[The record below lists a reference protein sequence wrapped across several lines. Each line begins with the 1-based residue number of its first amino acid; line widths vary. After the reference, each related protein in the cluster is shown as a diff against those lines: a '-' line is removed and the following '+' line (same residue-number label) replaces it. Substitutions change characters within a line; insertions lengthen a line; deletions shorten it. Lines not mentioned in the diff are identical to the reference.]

1 MRKIYIFG
9 YGSLVNYSSR
19 KDITKK
25 SKKSRK
31 SKKTSFYAS
40 IHKDFG
46 YIRGFNVRL
55 IVNGTKQTMLGI
67 EKINKLEKNYKYRL
81 TFPINGILFQVTAS
95 QLKKLDQR
103 ESEYSR
109 IIVHK
114 KFIKT
119 DILFHENDIV
129 YIYKPKIVSKIS
141 CNYPICKDYLNM
153 CLEGFAEYG
162 EKALLDFLKGIY

>member
-9 YGSLVNYSSR
+9 YGSLVNYNSR
-19 KDITKK
+19 KDITKKSIK

-46 YIRGFNVRL
+46 YIRSFNVRL
-55 IVNGTKQTMLGI
+55 TIDGIKQTMLGI
-67 EKINKLEKNYKYRL
+67 EKVDKIEKKL
-81 TFPINGILFQVTAS
+81 TFPINGVLFQVTSS

-103 ESEYSR
+103 ESEYRR
-109 IIVHK
+109 IIVNK

-119 DILFHENDIV
+119 DILLHENDIV
-129 YIYKPKIVSKIS
+129 YIYKPKVIFKIS
-141 CNYPICKDYLNM
+141 CNYPVCQDYLNM

-162 EKALLDFLKGIY
+162 EKAMIDFLKGIY